1 MALSRLGLM
10 NVRPSE
16 RFDRITRLACQLFG
30 APVGAVSL
38 IDGDRQRLMS
48 RVGTTLEWLP
58 RENSLCAR
66 VAEQGRPIVIPDLH
80 ARSKMRDRPGLSP
93 DVRFYAGA
101 PLVTRDGIAIGA
113 LCVLSPDPLEVNDAA
128 VLGLQDLAALVMAQ
142 VEMEHAVGR
151 IDPISGLPNRN
162 QFFDDIEDL
171 ARTAG
176 GAPRMAVVVDLASA
190 EQVAHIQRVLGP
202 AKLDAM
208 IMEGAAHICAELG
221 PRRRAYQVSPT
232 QIAFIGPARVDT
244 ADYVML
250 LEEELVRTRGR
261 TSVGFVAEAAIGV
274 TSFIPGKTSPRDVL
288 RQASAAALDARHQG
302 SPVGVHCSARDSAHR
317 RRFRLLQDFET
328 ALLDPE
334 QLRLVYQP
342 RIDFTTMRCHQA
354 EALLRWR
361 HPELGEVSPGEF
373 IPIVEHSA
381 LARAM
386 TGTVIDMA
394 LAHLARIRETRPD
407 FSMSVNVSVANLEEP
422 DFAGKAQLY
431 LFKHRVPPEAL
442 ELEVTESL
450 FVAKPRHAQD
460 QLALLNQAG
469 IRLAVDDFGTGYSSL
484 ARLHR
489 LPAQVVKIDQS
500 FVRDMAASVRHR
512 KLVAA
517 MIRMSQDMGFRVVAE
532 GVEDSLSATMLR
544 DMGCDEGQGYYFG
557 APMEADAF
565 VEWLKSD
572 AVARRAA

>member
-1 MALSRLGLM
+1 
-10 NVRPSE
+10 
-16 RFDRITRLACQLFG
+16 
-30 APVGAVSL
+30 
-38 IDGDRQRLMS
+38 
-48 RVGTTLEWLP
+48 
-58 RENSLCAR
+58 
-66 VAEQGRPIVIPDLH
+66 
-80 ARSKMRDRPGLSP
+80 
-93 DVRFYAGA
+93 
-101 PLVTRDGIAIGA
+101 
-113 LCVLSPDPLEVNDAA
+113 
-128 VLGLQDLAALVMAQ
+128 
-142 VEMEHAVGR
+142 
-151 IDPISGLPNRN
+151 
-162 QFFDDIEDL
+162 
-171 ARTAG
+171 
-176 GAPRMAVVVDLASA
+176 
-190 EQVAHIQRVLGP
+190 
-202 AKLDAM
+202 
-208 IMEGAAHICAELG
+208 
-221 PRRRAYQVSPT
+221 
-232 QIAFIGPARVDT
+232 
-244 ADYVML
+244 
-250 LEEELVRTRGR
+250 
-261 TSVGFVAEAAIGV
+261 
-274 TSFIPGKTSPRDVL
+274 
-288 RQASAAALDARHQG
+288 
-302 SPVGVHCSARDSAHR
+302 
-317 RRFRLLQDFET
+317 
-328 ALLDPE
+328 
-334 QLRLVYQP
+334 
-342 RIDFTTMRCHQA
+342 
-354 EALLRWR
+354 
-361 HPELGEVSPGEF
+361 
-373 IPIVEHSA
+373 
-381 LARAM
+381 M

-450 FVAKPRHAQD
+450 FVAKPRHAHD

-500 FVRDMAASVRHR
+500 FVRDMTASVRHR